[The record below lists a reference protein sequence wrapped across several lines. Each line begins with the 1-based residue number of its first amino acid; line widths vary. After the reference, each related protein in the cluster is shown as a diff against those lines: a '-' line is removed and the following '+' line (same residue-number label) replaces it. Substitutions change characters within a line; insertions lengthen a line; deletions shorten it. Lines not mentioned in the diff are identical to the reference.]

1 MNNNNNPEQQT
12 IVNMNMVF
20 QLFLQLSNN
29 LQENTN
35 AVTQMDQRLQE
46 NTKVVTQID
55 QRLARVEELVRAAA
69 QQQQQQQEDAEDFRP
84 ASPSPPP
91 LPIVI
96 DQAVIVPTPFDQSQ
110 RTSSGEYAPPRVQIT
125 TEEELRL
132 TKRAALYQAPPIFP
146 ILNNVIPKPA
156 TQERPDIIR
165 HFINKPCNIGPTLE
179 HDVGMYNML
188 RDEAAR
194 HRHALLRARDQIPS
208 HLKKSWN
215 NYDGGVKSTEI
226 ALFEYKAYR
235 MFKLPMHLC
244 EDHWVAN
251 FLLRKAALVRESKES
266 MDTTSVMSGISG
278 QAVSLSGPS
287 LSLRLVASEMSTDS
301 VAQET
306 SGERFSVISSTPSSS
321 ATPSQPQQQPQPQ
334 LQPPTPRLRPHH
346 ASPQQQP
353 SSSSH
358 QPLEGMLDP
367 RMPSLHTA
375 FFNNKDN
382 NNSTSRFWQNT
393 FADRGVFIPTTHRN
407 SALSSSTSSTTKQC
421 TGRKKKWKVTSTR
434 K

>member
-1 MNNNNNPEQQT
+1 MNNNNPQQQT

-46 NTKVVTQID
+46 NTKVVAQID
-55 QRLARVEELVRAAA
+55 QRLARVEELVRAVA
-69 QQQQQQQEDAEDFRP
+69 QQQQQQQQDEEDFRP

-110 RTSSGEYAPPRVQIT
+110 RTSSGEYAPPRVQIM

-132 TKRAALYQAPPIFP
+132 TKRAELYQAPPIFP

-165 HFINKPCNIGPTLE
+165 HFINKPCNIGPTLD

-194 HRHALLRARDQIPS
+194 HRHALLRARDQIPG

-226 ALFEYKAYR
+226 ALFEYKAYW

-251 FLLRKAALVRESKES
+251 FLLRMAALVRESKE
-266 MDTTSVMSGISG
+266 
-278 QAVSLSGPS
+278 
-287 LSLRLVASEMSTDS
+287 
-301 VAQET
+301 
-306 SGERFSVISSTPSSS
+306 
-321 ATPSQPQQQPQPQ
+321 
-334 LQPPTPRLRPHH
+334 
-346 ASPQQQP
+346 
-353 SSSSH
+353 
-358 QPLEGMLDP
+358 
-367 RMPSLHTA
+367 
-375 FFNNKDN
+375 
-382 NNSTSRFWQNT
+382 
-393 FADRGVFIPTTHRN
+393 
-407 SALSSSTSSTTKQC
+407 
-421 TGRKKKWKVTSTR
+421 
-434 K
+434 